1 MFKKLSLFLRDF
13 SFYELFL
20 PLRRNGFY
28 FTAFAALGF
37 LFLRREFYQP
47 DSQFNPY
54 LELFAWLTGT
64 FALMVIGIGLL
75 YTLVC
80 WVYLITNRNKI
91 IADISI
97 GLEDGQKG
105 EIGKVPVKLSLSRTL
120 MPLIGYLKMWVVFD
134 DGSTAGP
141 VILNTYSKGWK
152 DLLPKEGDANL
163 WLTER
168 KQYNIKG
175 FVIGCEDYLQF
186 FRFSLYKKAK
196 RSFYLYP
203 PEVDVPT
210 QEITPS
216 KSEEMVERI
225 KTSRKVEGDYLSY
238 KDFESGDDVRRI
250 VWKIFAKNRE
260 LVVRI
265 PEIINPYASHIHFFG
280 SFYNSLS
287 SDPLSEYA
295 VGMLNYYKDM
305 IYNVCLSLEKSE
317 RKVQFNIDQPVN
329 ESITVEAK
337 DDMAYKLSC
346 AEWQTELPA
355 TDLQVP
361 ASEAIICVSSLIP
374 VDELEELIN
383 RRPVSLFVIK
393 TSKYLDTQNLFNWKN
408 MFLRN
413 ERTNE
418 LSKLSWMLSSS
429 RRRLKDNE
437 KKISELVES
446 NNFQGQVI

>member
-1 MFKKLSLFLRDF
+1 MSKKLSLLQRDF

-28 FTAFAALGF
+28 FTVFVLMGI

-64 FALMVIGIGLL
+64 FALLVIGTGLL

-80 WVYLITNRNKI
+80 WIYLLANSRKI
-91 IADISI
+91 SAGISI

-105 EIGKVPVKLSLSRTL
+105 QVGKVPVRLSLSKTL
-120 MPLIGYLKMWVVFD
+120 MPLIGYLKMWVVFED
-134 DGSTAGP
+134 KSVAGP
-141 VILNTYSKGWK
+141 VILNTFSKGWK

-168 KQYNIKG
+168 KQYDIKG
-175 FVIGCEDYLQF
+175 FVISCEDYLQF
-186 FRFSLYKKAK
+186 FRFSAFKEAK

-203 PEVDVPT
+203 PKVDVPA

-225 KTSRKVEGDYLSY
+225 KTSRRVEGDYLSY
-238 KDFESGDDVRRI
+238 KDFETGDDVRRI
-250 VWKIFAKNRE
+250 VWKIFAKNKE

-287 SDPLSEYA
+287 YDRLSDYSS
-295 VGMLNYYKDM
+295 GMLNYYKDM
-305 IYNVCLSLEKSE
+305 IYNVCLSLERSE
-317 RKVQFNIDQPVN
+317 RKVQFNIDQPIN
-329 ESITVEAK
+329 DGITVEQK
-337 DDMAYKLSC
+337 DEMAYKLSC
-346 AEWQTELPA
+346 AQWQAELPA

-361 ASEAIICVSSLIP
+361 ASEAIICVSSLTP
-374 VDELEELIN
+374 ADELEELIN
-383 RRPVSLFVIK
+383 RRPVSLFIVK
-393 TSKYLDTQNLFNWKN
+393 ASKYLDDQNLFNWKN
-408 MFLRN
+408 MFLRT

-418 LSKLSWMLSSS
+418 LSKLSWVLSKL
-429 RRRLKDNE
+429 RRKIRQNE
-437 KKISELVES
+437 KKISELVAN